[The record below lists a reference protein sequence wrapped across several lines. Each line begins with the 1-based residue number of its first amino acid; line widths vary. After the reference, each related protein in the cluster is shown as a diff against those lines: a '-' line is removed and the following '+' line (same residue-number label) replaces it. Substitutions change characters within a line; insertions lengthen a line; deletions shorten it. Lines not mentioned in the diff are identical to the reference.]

1 MHRVLYLAVMKNDII
16 KVRVVKELKEKFVK
30 YAESQNK
37 TMSEILRDFIKNKV
51 KGVKKNDKCFSK

>member
-37 TMSEILRDFIKNKV
+37 TMSEILRDFIKNKI
-51 KGVKKNDKCFSK
+51 KEVKKK